1 MATVRSAP
9 VDDAGTTLAFIDSGP
24 PPGNI
29 YTTVV
34 LVHGHSYNSKTFI
47 RLLPLAPS
55 YNLRI
60 IAINRRDYTGSTQLS
75 DADIALLF
83 SSNTEDHKQFL
94 RSRGLEIA
102 RFLAW
107 VIDELKIPP
116 AASQRDGAR
125 DGGLTLLGW
134 SLGSITTLAFL
145 RHLSSFSKELVDKLA
160 PYLKISIIYDSSYAT
175 LGYPH
180 PPWMYHPFHDTS
192 IPASER
198 KAAFHAWISAYFFHP
213 YYMSQDPSSVSRTYE
228 QLILRPETDLPTA
241 GTNTAGA
248 DTFKLPSY
256 ANIEPEVF
264 AAALET
270 FPERSERAFV
280 HSVRSET
287 LLDQL
292 AGGVFLRP
300 SGSSVP
306 ELSAPSSDNG
316 QSEQS
321 SNSIP
326 LPDLQVQYLFG
337 TNSPWTSQWCSW
349 QLEAERDL
357 HSKTR
362 QRALDLVRVD
372 GGNHFLHWDDP
383 DKFLAV
389 LTGKP
394 GSYEFINVR

>member
-1 MATVRSAP
+1 MATMHSAP
-9 VDDAGTTLAFIDSGP
+9 VDDTGTTLAFIDSGP
-24 PPGNI
+24 PSGNT

-34 LVHGHSYNSKTFI
+34 LVHGHSYNSRTFI
-47 RLLPLAPS
+47 RLFPLAPS

-60 IAINRRDYTGSTQLS
+60 IAINRRDYTDSTQLS
-75 DADIALLF
+75 DSDLALLF
-83 SSNTEDHKQFL
+83 SSNTENHKQFL

-107 VIDELKIPP
+107 VIDELKIPLQE
-116 AASQRDGAR
+116 SQRDGAR

-145 RHLSSFSKELVDKLA
+145 RHLPSFPKELVDKLA
-160 PYLKISIIYDSSYAT
+160 PYLKTFIIYDSSYAT

-180 PPWMYHPFHDTS
+180 PPWMYHPFHDIS
-192 IPASER
+192 ILASER
-198 KAAFHAWISAYFFHP
+198 KAAFHAWISAYFSHP
-213 YYMSQDPSSVSRTYE
+213 YYTSQDPSLVSRTYE
-228 QLILRPETDLPTA
+228 QLALRPETALPTT
-241 GTNTAGA
+241 GTNTTGT

-256 ANIEPEVF
+256 ASIEPEVF

-287 LLDQL
+287 LFDQL

-300 SGSSVP
+300 SDTSVP
-306 ELSAPSSDNG
+306 EISAPSSGKG
-316 QSEQS
+316 QSEQT

-326 LPDLQVQYLFG
+326 LPDLQVQYVFG

-349 QLEAERDL
+349 QLEAEREL
-357 HSKTR
+357 HSKTP
-362 QRALDLVRVD
+362 QRALDLIRVE

-383 DKFLAV
+383 EKFLAI
-389 LTGKP
+389 LSGKL
-394 GSYEFINVR
+394 G